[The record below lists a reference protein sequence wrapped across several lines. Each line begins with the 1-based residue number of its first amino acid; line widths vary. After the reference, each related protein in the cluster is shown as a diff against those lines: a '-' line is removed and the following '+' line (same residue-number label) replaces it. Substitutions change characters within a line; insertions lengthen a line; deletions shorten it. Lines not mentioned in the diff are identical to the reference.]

1 MDNVTAGNKFCPN
14 CGAPNAANA
23 RFCVSCGTQFDAAT
37 AGPAPQPAQPAPAY
51 TAAAPAPA
59 PVYPQAVQDAPSRF
73 TGGAFAN
80 FFIGLISL
88 IVTVCS
94 LFLLYPVMKC
104 WKMRWEVKHTCINVR
119 HMVFDGHAVQLY
131 GKYLLWLVLSLI
143 TLGIY
148 YLLCMRINLKKWQTK
163 HTHIEGVEG
172 GESKFT
178 GSSLGYLGHSILT
191 AFVTIITLTFGFYW
205 ARCHMHRWCARHTII
220 DGYREQFDGKAIQLF
235 GKIVV
240 WVLLT
245 IITICIYSFWLIV
258 KYKKWITKH
267 TVFAPGQ
274 ALPPVSEKFA
284 KAAPAMPNQAT
295 YQQTPVNGQP
305 AGAPYG
311 YNPQPYYAPVQQ
323 KRSNGMAIAG
333 FILSL
338 LAVLGFF
345 ASFLI
350 PLLGVIFSS
359 VGIAKSK
366 KLNNGKGLAIAGL
379 ILGIFA
385 IIMFACYIFF
395 LITILP
401 TL

>member
-1 MDNVTAGNKFCPN
+1 
-14 CGAPNAANA
+14 
-23 RFCVSCGTQFDAAT
+23 
-37 AGPAPQPAQPAPAY
+37 
-51 TAAAPAPA
+51 
-59 PVYPQAVQDAPSRF
+59 
-73 TGGAFAN
+73 
-80 FFIGLISL
+80 
-88 IVTVCS
+88 
-94 LFLLYPVMKC
+94 MKC
-104 WKMRWEVKHTCINVR
+104 WKMRWEVKHTYINGR

-205 ARCHMHRWCARHTII
+205 ARCHMHRWCAKHTII

-305 AGAPYG
+305 AGAQ
-311 YNPQPYYAPVQQ
+311 YNNSQSNNAPAQ
-323 KRSNGMAIAG
+323 KKHSNGMAVAG
-333 FILSL
+333 FVLSIVSVLISSLQVFAAPFLVLLATVISL
-338 LAVLGFF
+338 LG
-345 ASFLI
+345 I
-350 PLLGVIFSS
+350 IFSS

-366 KLNNGKGLAIAGL
+366 KTNSGKVLAIVGL
-379 ILGIFA
+379 VLSVVMFA
-385 IIMFACYIFF
+385 IPARTLLFALLF
-395 LITILP
+395 
-401 TL
+401 

>member
-1 MDNVTAGNKFCPN
+1 
-14 CGAPNAANA
+14 
-23 RFCVSCGTQFDAAT
+23 
-37 AGPAPQPAQPAPAY
+37 
-51 TAAAPAPA
+51 
-59 PVYPQAVQDAPSRF
+59 
-73 TGGAFAN
+73 
-80 FFIGLISL
+80 
-88 IVTVCS
+88 
-94 LFLLYPVMKC
+94 MKC
-104 WKMRWEVKHTCINVR
+104 WKMRWEVKHTYINGR

-131 GKYLLWLVLSLI
+131 
-143 TLGIY
+143 
-148 YLLCMRINLKKWQTK
+148 
-163 HTHIEGVEG
+163 
-172 GESKFT
+172 
-178 GSSLGYLGHSILT
+178 
-191 AFVTIITLTFGFYW
+191 
-205 ARCHMHRWCARHTII
+205 
-220 DGYREQFDGKAIQLF
+220 

-284 KAAPAMPNQAT
+284 KAAPAMPHQT
-295 YQQTPVNGQP
+295 YQQAPVNGQP
-305 AGAPYG
+305 AGVPYG

-366 KLNNGKGLAIAGL
+366 KVNSGKGLAIAGL
-379 ILGIFA
+379 ILGLLA
-385 IIMFACYIFF
+385 LIMFAGYIFF